1 MVIFFGS
8 IYVLDGVDSLGREL
22 NFWQMGVVLFSLVH
36 VTVHLKIALVFCEY
50 SSLSV
55 NGRTSYTLQTS
66 RFICVRFFRFVLSV
80 SL

>member
-55 NGRTSYTLQTS
+55 RTSYTLQTS
-66 RFICVRFFRFVLSV
+66 WFICVRFFRFVLSV